1 RVFTAPA
8 PAVDD
13 PPGQGGFAA
22 VGTGDHAHVLLRRP
36 VGVGIGVP
44 RPEPLGAGGAKA
56 VAEHGAAA
64 AVAGPV
70 VVLAHRP
77 EHLPHH
83 RLPVASP
90 GPAAGRAPP
99 LPGAGRLDP
108 HAAPGADPDHQDVL
122 VLGDFGRPARL
133 RAILV
138 GLPALRKPRA
148 AGGAGHNPEARP
160 DLADDLL
167 SGQHG

>member
-1 RVFTAPA
+1 MGAS
-8 PAVDD
+8 
-13 PPGQGGFAA
+13 
-22 VGTGDHAHVLLRRP
+22 DHAHVLLRRP
-36 VGVGIGVP
+36 VRVGIGVP
-44 RPEPLGAGGAKA
+44 GPEPLGAGGAKA
-56 VAEHGAAA
+56 LAEHGPPA

-70 VVLAHRP
+70 VVLAHRA

-83 RLPVASP
+83 RLPVTSP
-90 GPAAGRAPP
+90 GPAARRAPP
-99 LPGAGRLDP
+99 LPGPGGLDP

-122 VLGDFGRPARL
+122 VLGPLGRPARL

-138 GLPALRKPRA
+138 GLPALRKARP

-167 SGQHG
+167 S